1 MNLFLVLT
9 LTRKYKVYHY
19 KERTNYFDM
28 GIFLSYFIY
37 TITVIPAL
45 VIIIDNIKSAKENIS
60 QYVGN

>member
-1 MNLFLVLT
+1 
-9 LTRKYKVYHY
+9 
-19 KERTNYFDM
+19 M